1 MSEEEKRRRKA
12 KEMEEKR
19 KPHVGKKGVMAKRA
33 AMKEAAEK
41 MTSRVAEVLSATKAQ
56 ARENESAVRKIRS
69 GVEALQGEMKKTGG
83 DFEAYARD
91 FYLG

>member
-1 MSEEEKRRRKA
+1 MSEDEKRRRKA

-19 KPHVGKKGVMAKRA
+19 KPPIGKKGVMAKRA

-69 GVEALQGEMKKTGG
+69 GVEALQSEMKKTAGE
-83 DFEAYARD
+83 FKLYVED